1 MPLNLRH
8 HAALASLALA
18 LAVLPARAQ
27 QPAAAAQQV
36 VQVGALN
43 MPSSIFTESGQWST
57 LLPIL
62 STPDVDLFIEDPSN
76 DDWLAHNSVSFLE
89 RGQYTIIL
97 VSFYKTLH
105 ACRADQI
112 HAGLSDSAH
121 FDACNNYR
129 YAVHRIAVD
138 NPQNAVTLLFSAM
151 VFTGGAL
158 DATSIRRETHTRGLT
173 ELDTNAQKALA
184 DTTKLV
190 AKESHS
196 YNIRQQPSAQ

>member
-1 MPLNLRH
+1 MPLTLRRP
-8 HAALASLALA
+8 ALAALALA
-18 LAVLPARAQ
+18 LAWLPARAQ
-27 QPAAAAQQV
+27 QPAAASQEII
-36 VQVGALN
+36 QVGALN
-43 MPSSIFTESGQWST
+43 APSTVLTDSGQWST

-76 DDWLAHNSVSFLE
+76 DTWLAHNATSFLE
-89 RGQYTIIL
+89 RGQYTVIL

-112 HAGLSDSAH
+112 HAGFSDAEH
-121 FDACNNYR
+121 MDACNNYR
-129 YAVHRIAVD
+129 YAVRRIAVD
-138 NPQNAVTLLFSAM
+138 SPQNAVTLLFSAM
-151 VFTGGAL
+151 VFTGGTL
-158 DATSIRRETHTRGLT
+158 DDASIRRETRTRGFT
-173 ELDTNAQKALA
+173 ELDSNAQKALS